1 MPGLQLGLA
10 FFQLV
15 HFFKPFDT
23 PGFSIIKGIAIVP
36 TSDGFVKIKQNG
48 AHEALWLVMQ
58 PNAQSCPSLCDPAD
72 SSPPGSSVHG
82 ISQARLLEW
91 VSISFSRG
99 SSRPR
104 D

>member
-58 PNAQSCPSLCDPAD
+58 PNAQSRPSLCDPAD

-99 SSRPR
+99 SSQPR